1 MFCFSELFFL
11 NIRISFSVIVLTAIL
26 FDGCK
31 NLEKKQRSCEI
42 LIIHDIYSAPR
53 CINKEFCGF

>member
-1 MFCFSELFFL
+1 MFCFSELFLL

-31 NLEKKQRSCEI
+31 NLKK
-42 LIIHDIYSAPR
+42 
-53 CINKEFCGF
+53 NKEVAKF

>member
-1 MFCFSELFFL
+1 MFCFSELFLL

-42 LIIHDIYSAPR
+42 LIIHDIYSATR
-53 CINKEFCGF
+53 CVN